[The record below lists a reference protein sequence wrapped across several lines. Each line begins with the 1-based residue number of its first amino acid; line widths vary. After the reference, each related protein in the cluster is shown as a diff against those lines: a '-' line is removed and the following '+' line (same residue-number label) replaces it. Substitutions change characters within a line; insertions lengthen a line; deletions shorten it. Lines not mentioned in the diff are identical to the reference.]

1 MTTSIL
7 VSQLVKTSNLMR
19 SGKEAEAAQQFH
31 KCIDLLETELISH
44 RNQQSI
50 INILPLILA
59 AQERNDWLS
68 LADFL
73 EYDLVEML
81 CY

>member
-1 MTTSIL
+1 MKINKLKKQLTNTSGIL
-7 VSQLVKTSNLMR
+7 RLGQ
-19 SGKEAEAAQQFH
+19 EAEASEQFRL
-31 KCIDLLETELISH
+31 CIDLLEPELTTH
-44 RNQQSI
+44 KNRQSI

-73 EYDLVEML
+73 EYDLVEL
-81 CY
+81 L